1 MLRGLGMAEIKEIE
15 QDHPDTT
22 HRRMEMLEKWMRKQG
37 NSSWE
42 MMVDALEKMSK
53 RRLADHVVGRGPT
66 TC

>member
-1 MLRGLGMAEIKEIE
+1 MFLGLGMAEIKEIE
-15 QDHPDTT
+15 QDHLDTP

-42 MMVDALEKMSK
+42 MMVDALEKMSEW
-53 RRLADHVVGRGPT
+53 RLADLVVGQGPT